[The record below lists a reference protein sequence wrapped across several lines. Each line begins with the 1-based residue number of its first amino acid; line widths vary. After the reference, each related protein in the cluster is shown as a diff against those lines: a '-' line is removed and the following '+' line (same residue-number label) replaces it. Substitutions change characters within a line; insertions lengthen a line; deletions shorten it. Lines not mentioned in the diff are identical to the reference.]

1 MKLFTKNF
9 FTGNLRGASAVIWNF
24 FSIQLTGGK
33 IRAYRISTVM
43 KIAGFKQIFLSLKTC

>member
-9 FTGNLRGASAVIWNF
+9 LQVICVVLLLSSGI